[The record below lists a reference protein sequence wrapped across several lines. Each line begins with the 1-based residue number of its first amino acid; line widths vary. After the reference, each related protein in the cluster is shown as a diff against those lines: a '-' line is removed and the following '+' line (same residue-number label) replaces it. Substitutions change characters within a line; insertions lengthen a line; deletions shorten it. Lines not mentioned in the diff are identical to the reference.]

1 MSLNESERTELVMYR
16 LEEAKETIADV
27 QLLIDNDRF
36 RAAVNRIYYGMF
48 YSLLALGLTYQFE
61 TSKHQQLLGWFNK
74 NFIHSGLIDARFGK
88 IINKASNRRTQGD
101 YESFVEF
108 DKTIILE
115 LFQDMKEFIAEI
127 EKFLNQK
134 MPLKSDQE

>member
-1 MSLNESERTELVMYR
+1 MSLEEKERIELIRYR

-27 QLLIDNDRF
+27 QLLIENDRL

-48 YSLLALGLTYQFE
+48 YSLLALGLAYQFE

-74 NFIHSGLIDARFGK
+74 NFIHEGLIDARFGK

-101 YESFVEF
+101 YESYVEF
-108 DKTIILE
+108 DKDVILE
-115 LFQDMKEFIAEI
+115 MFGEMKEFISEI
-127 EKFLNQK
+127 EGFLNRK
-134 MPLKSDQE
+134 